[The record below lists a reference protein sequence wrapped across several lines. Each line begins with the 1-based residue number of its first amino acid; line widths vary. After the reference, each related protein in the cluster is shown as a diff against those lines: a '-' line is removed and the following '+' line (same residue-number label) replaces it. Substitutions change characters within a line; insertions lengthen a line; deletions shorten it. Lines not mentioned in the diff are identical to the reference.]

1 MMRSATHV
9 LDVDIA
15 VIAYRNGI
23 VIMTYEIASMRP
35 YHRASSDEIRKS
47 CLLGLERA
55 GMGMGIG
62 LRGIGLGFGA

>member
-1 MMRSATHV
+1 
-9 LDVDIA
+9 
-15 VIAYRNGI
+15 
-23 VIMTYEIASMRP
+23 MTYEIASMRP